1 MNLDSMMYYN
11 NSRSSSSYSGPPIRI
26 LVVDDEPQICNLLAR
41 FLTEEGYFVNV
52 AFNGDDALK
61 LFSSTP
67 FDIIITDMNMPYVD
81 GLELI
86 KKIKSMHH
94 NVDIIAITGF
104 AQTYQYTEVI
114 EAGAADFLYKPF
126 QLEELR
132 AKLKRI
138 LRDREERTKLAEMLF
153 KDALTEAYN
162 RYALEKIVSRELGRA
177 IRLKYSLF
185 LFFLDVDNF
194 KEFNDTYGHVAGDVF
209 LRKFVNAIKRVIR
222 EGLDFLFRYG
232 GDEFILLVTNG
243 SERLANE
250 MANRIISRF
259 LEIEPRPPSV
269 SIGILLIDCKKD
281 IKEIPPIEELTS
293 IADKA
298 MYEAKERNLPFI
310 IKTL

>member
-1 MNLDSMMYYN
+1 MMHYN
-11 NSRSSSSYSGPPIRI
+11 SETSTCSGPPIRI

-41 FLTEEGYFVNV
+41 FLSGKGYFVNV

-67 FDIIITDMNMPYVD
+67 FDIIITDMNMPHVD

-86 KKIKSMHH
+86 RKIKAMHH

-126 QLEELR
+126 QFEELR

-153 KDALTEAYN
+153 RDALTEAYN
-162 RYALEKIVSRELGRA
+162 RYALERVISRELTRA

-194 KEFNDTYGHVAGDVF
+194 KEFNDTYGHIAGDIF
-209 LRKFVNAIKRVIR
+209 LRKFVLAVKRVIR
-222 EGLDFLFRYG
+222 EDLDFLFRYG

-243 SERLANE
+243 NEKLAREIADRIVSE
-250 MANRIISRF
+250 F
-259 LEIEPRPPSV
+259 LKINPRPPSV
-269 SIGILLIDCKKD
+269 SMGILLIDCKKD
-281 IKEIPPIEELTS
+281 MKKLPVEKLID

-298 MYEAKERNLPFI
+298 MYEAKERKLPFV